1 MGSMRRGCS
10 ASVPVITH
18 TSLQDTA
25 GRSLQPPLCLL
36 SVSPSRL
43 NAFDCTAHHQAE
55 VFAHRCITLCTA
67 PSIYSPAQGAK
78 EQWLR
83 VSGPVSLSL
92 WEQIWVTDHWREVRL
107 VSGPSLWS
115 WDQGHIILLQGS
127 RADTGCLGHAGSS
140 FSPEPKGPGVHSGL
154 PFARGHIALLWFAPA
169 SSHPA

>member
-1 MGSMRRGCS
+1 MKACKGTWRNEAQTWAGWTFCPPCHLTMWETFSRRPQINVSPWLICSAIFWKPDGSASRFMGSMRRGCS

-67 PSIYSPAQGAK
+67 PFLYSPAQGAK
-78 EQWLR
+78 EQWL
-83 VSGPVSLSL
+83 
-92 WEQIWVTDHWREVRL
+92 TDHWREVRL

-115 WDQGHIILLQGS
+115 WDQCHIILL
-127 RADTGCLGHAGSS
+127 
-140 FSPEPKGPGVHSGL
+140 
-154 PFARGHIALLWFAPA
+154 
-169 SSHPA
+169 